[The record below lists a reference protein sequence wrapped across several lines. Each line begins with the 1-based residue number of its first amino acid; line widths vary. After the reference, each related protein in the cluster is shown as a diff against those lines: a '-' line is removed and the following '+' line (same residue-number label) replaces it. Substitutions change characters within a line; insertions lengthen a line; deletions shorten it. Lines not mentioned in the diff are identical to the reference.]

1 MKYLISSLRSP
12 SHLDPG
18 RSLFFACA
26 LTEDVRENLIS
37 KMNQVKQMEDENI
50 NVLGVEFWSDLPGV
64 YFEPVG
70 SAFEQIEDLG
80 EESEVD
86 PYAGGV
92 IEASEDFPSN
102 LEVSDQPP
110 NVDVRTIHAR
120 PDHVY
125 IEARLGDLPVEA
137 GEFYRDNIELEKASD

>member
-1 MKYLISSLRSP
+1 MEYLISSLRSP

-26 LTEDVRENLIS
+26 LTEDVRESLIS
-37 KMNQVKQMEDENI
+37 KMNLVDETAWENT

-70 SAFEQIEDLG
+70 LAFEQIEDLG
-80 EESEVD
+80 EESGVD

-102 LEVSDQPP
+102 LEVSDRPP

-137 GEFYRDNIELEKASD
+137 GGFYRDSIELEKATA